1 MSSEH
6 LADTAPVS
14 EKVDVSGAATT
25 AAEKRDSS
33 PIEHLLVF
41 TPFIIIALLA
51 SIILRYSATRLD
63 NQDTWFHLS
72 LGSHFST
79 DWSLSHPGAL
89 TPFATS
95 SWVPT
100 QWSTEV
106 VATWVESRWGL
117 PGVAW
122 LFGAAYFA
130 LVLATYVVCR
140 RKSRMLPAA
149 AVTVLVVF
157 ASASTL
163 SARPQVVSLVLVA
176 VTVHA
181 WLSTWDDGRL
191 RWWLVPMTWVWATAH
206 GLWSAGVLLGLV
218 GVPSGSCS
226 TVGSAGADGPAAF
239 AVPVLSLVCCLRSR
253 PVGPRLLTSQLA
265 VGARTSLIPEWGP
278 TSFRSPCLRW
288 SRADGGVTRRP
299 LGAPGRCRVDPLL
312 LLLWPAVGAAGD
324 TDGAVRC
331 DPGRPAVLAQRSA
344 TVSCR
349 GGPARPVAARS
360 GWPWVWSRLAYL
372 GHPRRRRTPHGR
384 TSPAACRPRCSHAS
398 RRLPPGRRRARRGRD
413 RRDGSSGRSPVYPV
427 IDGMLD
433 AYPVDY
439 IRQFSDF
446 KKVAPG
452 WPDFV
457 EPVWRDVRRPSRRVS
472 GLGCSAGPAGVD
484 RGSEGSGVG
493 LPDGTRLDRDPTP
506 GDDLQHPARRPAR
519 PAAARGGPGGRTG
532 RAAGQR
538 EPEDGP
544 CGGAAT
550 AGTSPTAGTSG
561 TSQAAVPPGRTCW
574 RSRRASA

>member
-1 MSSEH
+1 VSSEH

-191 RWWLVPMTWVWATAH
+191 RWWLVPMTWLWATAH
-206 GLWSAGVLLGLV
+206 GLWSVGVLLGLAASF
-218 GVPSGSCS
+218 GLLLDRRLGGFR
-226 TVGSAGADGPAAF
+226 TPAAF
-239 AVPVLSLVCCLRSR
+239 AVPVFSLAVTALT
-253 PVGPRLLTSQLA
+253 PVGPHLLLSQLA
-265 VGARTSLIPEWGP
+265 VSARTSLIPEWGP
-278 TSFRSPCLRW
+278 TSFQS
-288 SRADGGVTRRP
+288 V
-299 LGAPGRCRVDPLL
+299 
-312 LLLWPAVGAAGD
+312 PALVAGLMVGA
-324 TDGAVRC
+324 
-331 DPGRPAVLAQRSA
+331 LAA
-344 TVSCR
+344 I
-349 GGPARPVAARS
+349 
-360 GWPWVWSRLAYL
+360 W
-372 GHPRRRRTPHGR
+372 
-384 TSPAACRPRCSHAS
+384 
-398 RRLPPGRRRARRGRD
+398 ARRGRVAWTHLLLLALAGALVLMVT
-413 RRDGSSGRSPVYPV
+413 RLVPLGAIVVAPMLAQALDGVLPRQIGSPGRLGERLALSLIAVAYLGTLAFVTPHTAGEPGDVPTALQPRIATLPRGSVLLVEDGIGGWVEWAEPQVYPV

-439 IRQFSDF
+439 IRQFYDF
-446 KKVAPG
+446 KRVAPG
-452 WPDFV
+452 WQGFV
-457 EPVWRDVRRPSRRVS
+457 NRSGARDAVLLDGSPVSAALQDQ
-472 GLGCSAGPAGVD
+472 LGWTVVQKD
-484 RGSEGSGVG
+484 REWVY
-493 LPDGTRLDRDPTP
+493 LE
-506 GDDLQHPARRPAR
+506 A
-519 PAAARGGPGGRTG
+519 PAA
-532 RAAGQR
+532 
-538 EPEDGP
+538 
-544 CGGAAT
+544 
-550 AGTSPTAGTSG
+550 
-561 TSQAAVPPGRTCW
+561 
-574 RSRRASA
+574 